1 MQLNAAD
8 FGIGEEDLQAYLSD
22 FKEMDKDGDGM
33 LSKEEFAVFC
43 TSDEYNVD
51 NIFAEYDVDGDG
63 NLDLNEYMKYRA
75 FLQHQAQ

>member
-1 MQLNAAD
+1 
-8 FGIGEEDLQAYLSD
+8 
-22 FKEMDKDGDGM
+22 MDKDGDGM

-51 NIFAEYDVDGDG
+51 NIFAEYDVDCDG